1 MKVRMGALDSRCGQH
16 DSVRWLHWGEWESR
30 EANVRG
36 GGEEGGRTA
45 ASAHTGSG
53 RQARQRHSI
62 FITLIHISSAAK
74 PLPPQPAEP
83 SGSLRRA
90 SPPTTHFSSGTRLFL
105 ARPRE
110 KLPFRS
116 FSYLPQFLEYL
127 MENGDLRAAVRAF
140 LPPRSPNCTSHT
152 GLFADRRDPPLPTAL
167 HVSTL
172 SCRGIDPVKVRG
184 SGTGGPAEG
193 RCVHNGTLLTR
204 MLMFRQWWPLVF
216 TLHNILERVVVRL
229 GIQIGQ

>member
-1 MKVRMGALDSRCGQH
+1 MGALDSRCGQR
-16 DSVRWLHWGEWESR
+16 DSVR
-30 EANVRG
+30 V
-36 GGEEGGRTA
+36 T
-45 ASAHTGSG
+45 SG
-53 RQARQRHSI
+53 RVGEQRSKCARRRRRRGRED
-62 FITLIHISSAAK
+62 SSECAHRQQQTQHLHH
-74 PLPPQPAEP
+74 PDPRLLSCQTSPPPQPAQP

-110 KLPFRS
+110 KLSFRC

-140 LPPRSPNCTSHT
+140 LPPRSPNCTSHL
-152 GLFADRRDPPLPTAL
+152 GLFADRRDPALPTAL
-167 HVSTL
+167 HVSTV
-172 SCRGIDPVKVRG
+172 SCRGITPVRGRG

-193 RCVHNGTLLTR
+193 RCLFNGTLLAR

-216 TLHNILERVVVRL
+216 TLHNILGCVTARL
-229 GIQIGQ
+229 GIQIGQPSNNSS